1 MAATLMGGAF
11 YDLKVEQ
18 DKRGPIFGWLTKCFE
33 SHDDEV
39 HCVVVVERTRPLSLF
54 TGSCYW

>member
-39 HCVVVVERTRPLSLF
+39 HLNCVVVVE
-54 TGSCYW
+54 